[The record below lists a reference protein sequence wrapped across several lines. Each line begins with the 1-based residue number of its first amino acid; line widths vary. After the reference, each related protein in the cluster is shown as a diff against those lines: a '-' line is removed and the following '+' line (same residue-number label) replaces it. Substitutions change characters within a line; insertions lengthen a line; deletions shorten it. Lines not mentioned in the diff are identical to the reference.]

1 MKSAV
6 ISSLCVVVASLG
18 VMLSSQTAGS
28 QDEKPTSPENKI
40 NSLMVER
47 RDTLRQ
53 LVDSV
58 TAQYKAGRTTLD
70 NVIRARNGLLDA
82 ELEIAK
88 TKTERIRIHEERV
101 KNFRDL
107 ENAIKQR
114 YTVGK
119 GTHEEMLTAKAA
131 RLKSEIEFLRE

>member
-6 ISSLCVVVASLG
+6 ISSLCVVVASLA
-18 VMLSSQTAGS
+18 VLLSSQTAGS
-28 QDEKPTSPENKI
+28 QDKKPTSPENKI
-40 NSLMVER
+40 NSLLVER

-107 ENAIKQR
+107 ENAIKRR

-119 GTHEEMLTAKAA
+119 GTYEEMLTAKAA
-131 RLKSEIEFLRE
+131 RLKSEIELLRE